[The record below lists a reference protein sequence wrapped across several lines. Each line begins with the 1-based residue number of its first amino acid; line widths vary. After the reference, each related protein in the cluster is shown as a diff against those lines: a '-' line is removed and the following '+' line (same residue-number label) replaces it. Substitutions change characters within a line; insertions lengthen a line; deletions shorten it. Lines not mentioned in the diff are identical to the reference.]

1 MRAAKNQNSGDR
13 KIMKVEGKTT
23 VLAKKEESLKSGT
36 QSSAALE
43 NRLEALRVLSS
54 SLLRE
59 VEALKKDRNSV
70 LPQQINL
77 AEEVQRFEKDLI
89 RCALLRTGGRQ
100 RQAARLLNVKVTT
113 LNAKIKRYS
122 ISINDLSP
130 ETEMEIPA

>member
-70 LPQQINL
+70 LPQKINL